1 MQIANRTHGRR
12 RHTERIS
19 ITVSGK
25 HHQQDIEL
33 QCSVTDR
40 RDGGQGGDE
49 GTGRVLQCSVTDR
62 RDGGQG
68 GGGGYW

>member
-1 MQIANRTHGRR
+1 MQIANRTHRRR

-25 HHQQDIEL
+25 HHQQKIEL

-40 RDGGQGGDE
+40 RD
-49 GTGRVLQCSVTDR
+49 R
-62 RDGGQG
+62 GQG
-68 GGGGYW
+68 GGGG